1 MKNSDRQTDARIKPE
16 YILSTEAI
24 VEPDMV
30 GEDWADFEL
39 GISLFNAGQFWE
51 SHEAWEQVWRRH
63 TALSR
68 IFFQGLIQLS
78 VAYYQINRAVY
89 HGAVKH
95 FNNALLKLEQFPD
108 GFLGIK
114 VEALCHQARD
124 GLAVVIDG
132 GEEGITRFDKK
143 KIAQIEYQQKQSL

>member
-1 MKNSDRQTDARIKPE
+1 MKNSNWKTDARIKPE

-51 SHEAWEQVWRRH
+51 SHEAWEQIWRRH
-63 TALSR
+63 TASCR

-78 VAYYQINRAVY
+78 AADYQINRAVY
-89 HGAVKH
+89 HVAVKH
-95 FNNALLKLEQFPD
+95 FNNAILML
-108 GFLGIK
+108 
-114 VEALCHQARD
+114 
-124 GLAVVIDG
+124 
-132 GEEGITRFDKK
+132 
-143 KIAQIEYQQKQSL
+143 